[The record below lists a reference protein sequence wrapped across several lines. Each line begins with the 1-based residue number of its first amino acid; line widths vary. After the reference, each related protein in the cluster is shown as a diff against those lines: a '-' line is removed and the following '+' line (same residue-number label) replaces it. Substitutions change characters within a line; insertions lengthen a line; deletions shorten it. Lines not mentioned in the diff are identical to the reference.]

1 MPDLNL
7 KRTLIIPEDGPLAIR
22 LFEQAVADLDV
33 VLFVILGKEFSELTS
48 KTDWRARA
56 LPTRQCVWVLDPKL
70 PELKEVVDFM
80 KNGDDKIIAATYSKT
95 DQIVQRLTATDI
107 RNSLRI
113 ETAFSKAD
121 NSF

>member
-1 MPDLNL
+1 MPDSNL
-7 KRTLIIPEDGPLAIR
+7 KRTLIVPEDGSLAIQ

-33 VLFVILGKEFSELTS
+33 VLFVILGKEFSKLVS

-56 LPTRQCVWVLDPKL
+56 LPTRQCVWVLDPTL
-70 PELKEVVDFM
+70 SELTDVVDLI
-80 KNGDDKIIAATYSKT
+80 KNGNDQVIAATYSKT
-95 DQIVQRLTATDI
+95 DQIVQRLTAADI
-107 RNSLRI
+107 KNSLRI